1 VLVQNGRM
9 LAIFNKSGLRVETRL
24 EGGVYSVKMKFE

>member
-1 VLVQNGRM
+1 M

-24 EGGVYSVKMKFE
+24 ESGVYSVKMRFE